1 MSLVVVG
8 DVNIHDI
15 LESAEKYFATDS
27 KTFVPAPTI
36 KMQDQACG
44 QFSSINPN
52 DTEIWQAFAW
62 PTPAANDF
70 AGCATADVLMTM
82 LTTGNTAL
90 INKWFS
96 DAKITVISA
105 GGEYITSN
113 YPGRLI
119 IWIHTSKKDAEI
131 AKKQI
136 RLTTERGDIVFELY
150 NETAPLTVSN
160 FVYLSNEGYFNG
172 LKFHRREE
180 GFVIQGGDPSG
191 NGTGGP
197 GYKFADE
204 LNDKYT
210 YERGTVAMANAG
222 PNTNGS
228 QFFIMLGN
236 VPLPKAYTI
245 FGKVTSGM
253 EVVDKIKVGDKMT
266 TVTVEDKK

>member
-1 MSLVVVG
+1 MKRLSLFLSLALLLLVG
-8 DVNIHDI
+8 SGCVKAKDASSDVAINYPDQKP
-15 LESAEKYFATDS
+15 AE
-27 KTFVPAPTI
+27 
-36 KMQDQACG
+36 QA
-44 QFSSINPN
+44 
-52 DTEIWQAFAW
+52 AA
-62 PTPAANDF
+62 PAASPD
-70 AGCATADVLMTM
+70 ASSTAP
-82 LTTGNTAL
+82 A
-90 INKWFS
+90 
-96 DAKITVISA
+96 AKA
-105 GGEYITSN
+105 PMWTS
-113 YPGRLI
+113 PSILPE
-119 IWIHTSKKDAEI
+119 KEI

-136 RLTTERGDIVFELY
+136 RLTTEKGDIVFELY